1 MAGKAARGAGTIRK
15 KTVTRSGKTYTYW
28 EARVTTG
35 RDPGTGKQ
43 VQISIT
49 GKTQKEVRE
58 KMQAAAVA
66 VDSGTY
72 IQPERMTVSEWLD
85 IWTAEYLGGVKP
97 NTVRIYRNNV
107 KKHIKPAL
115 GAVRLPE
122 LRPEDEPGPEDEP
135 EVPQKPK
142 RRGRVVRKI
151 VKYFLFLVLAV
162 AIVAAGGIGYLTVT
176 EYRPAYAEDAQRG
189 NVLREGKLTGGQTV
203 RVLTLNTGYGG
214 LDAGEDFFM
223 DGGEGVRPSDAET
236 VRQNMLGIEDLIRG
250 ADADFVMLQEVD
262 TDSKRSYGYDQW
274 RQYEFDLEDY
284 ESRFALNYSCDYV
297 PYPVTEPIGRVHSG
311 VATYSRYDITAATR
325 YRLPC
330 PFSWPV
336 RIANLKRCLLVT
348 RIPIDGLEQELVLV
362 NLHLEAYDDGEGKE
376 AQTAMLLQILQE
388 EYAKGNYVI
397 AGGDFNQSFPDG
409 TDRYPIASG
418 ADWTPG
424 TLGDLPAG
432 WRYAWDSAAPTCR
445 LLNQPYSAGSSGT
458 QFYVIDGFILSP
470 NVEPVSVRTQ
480 DAEFAVTDH
489 NPVVLEARLVS

>member
-1 MAGKAARGAGTIRK
+1 MQQHDIPELTPDEELDR
-15 KTVTRSGKTYTYW
+15 TR
-28 EARVTTG
+28 VLP
-35 RDPGTGKQ
+35 DP
-43 VQISIT
+43 
-49 GKTQKEVRE
+49 
-58 KMQAAAVA
+58 
-66 VDSGTY
+66 VDPLEGS
-72 IQPERMTVSEWLD
+72 
-85 IWTAEYLGGVKP
+85 A
-97 NTVRIYRNNV
+97 
-107 KKHIKPAL
+107 
-115 GAVRLPE
+115 RLPE

-348 RIPIDGLEQELVLV
+348 RIPIDGSEQELVLV
-362 NLHLEAYDDGEGKE
+362 NLHLEAYDDGEGKA
-376 AQTAMLLQILQE
+376 AQTAQLARLLQE
-388 EYAKGNYVI
+388 ERARGNYVI
-397 AGGDFNQSFPDG
+397 AGGDFNQSFSNVD
-409 TDRYPIASG
+409 TSMYPLQDDDLWQCGYIDVSS
-418 ADWTPG
+418 
-424 TLGDLPAG
+424 LGDDLTAVMDN
-432 WRYAWDSAAPTCR
+432 ATPTCR
-445 LLNQPYSAGSSGT
+445 SLDRPYDGSANF
-458 QFYVIDGFILSP
+458 QFYMIDGFIVSD
-470 NVEPVSVRTQ
+470 NVRI
-480 DAEFAVTDH
+480 DALETINAGFEFTDH
-489 NPVVLEARLVS
+489 NPVLLNATLL

>member
-1 MAGKAARGAGTIRK
+1 MQQHDIPELTPDEELDR
-15 KTVTRSGKTYTYW
+15 TR
-28 EARVTTG
+28 VLP
-35 RDPGTGKQ
+35 DP
-43 VQISIT
+43 
-49 GKTQKEVRE
+49 
-58 KMQAAAVA
+58 
-66 VDSGTY
+66 VDPLEGS
-72 IQPERMTVSEWLD
+72 
-85 IWTAEYLGGVKP
+85 A
-97 NTVRIYRNNV
+97 
-107 KKHIKPAL
+107 
-115 GAVRLPE
+115 RLPE

-274 RQYEFDLEDY
+274 RQYEFDLADY

-336 RIANLKRCLLVT
+336 RIANLK
-348 RIPIDGLEQELVLV
+348 LV

-376 AQTAMLLQILQE
+376 AQTAMLLQLLQD

-432 WRYAWDSAAPTCR
+432 WRYAWDSAAPT
-445 LLNQPYSAGSSGT
+445 
-458 QFYVIDGFILSP
+458 
-470 NVEPVSVRTQ
+470 
-480 DAEFAVTDH
+480 
-489 NPVVLEARLVS
+489 

>member
-1 MAGKAARGAGTIRK
+1 MQQHDIPELTPDEELDR
-15 KTVTRSGKTYTYW
+15 TR
-28 EARVTTG
+28 VLP
-35 RDPGTGKQ
+35 DP
-43 VQISIT
+43 
-49 GKTQKEVRE
+49 
-58 KMQAAAVA
+58 
-66 VDSGTY
+66 VDPLEGS
-72 IQPERMTVSEWLD
+72 
-85 IWTAEYLGGVKP
+85 A
-97 NTVRIYRNNV
+97 
-107 KKHIKPAL
+107 
-115 GAVRLPE
+115 RLPE
-122 LRPEDEPGPEDEP
+122 LRPENEPGPEDEP
-135 EVPQKPK
+135 EVPQEPK

-274 RQYEFDLEDY
+274 RQYEFDLENY

-348 RIPIDGLEQELVLV
+348 RIPIDGSEQELVLV

-376 AQTAMLLQILQE
+376 AQTAMLLQILQD

-424 TLGDLPAG
+424 TLGDLPPAEPALQRRKLRHAVLCHRRLYPQPECRAG
-432 WRYAWDSAAPTCR
+432 QRPHAGCRVRSDGSQPRRARGAARQLISRHFDEKQRICENYFGYFHSLFTISRRRYGIIFVQRRGTPRFAQAVGDAAEISADKPTPAAC
-445 LLNQPYSAGSSGT
+445 
-458 QFYVIDGFILSP
+458 LS
-470 NVEPVSVRTQ
+470 VFHFVRPWPK
-480 DAEFAVTDH
+480 ERVTA
-489 NPVVLEARLVS
+489 LSI

>member
-1 MAGKAARGAGTIRK
+1 MK
-15 KTVTRSGKTYTYW
+15 KFW
-28 EARVTTG
+28 
-35 RDPGTGKQ
+35 
-43 VQISIT
+43 
-49 GKTQKEVRE
+49 
-58 KMQAAAVA
+58 
-66 VDSGTY
+66 
-72 IQPERMTVSEWLD
+72 
-85 IWTAEYLGGVKP
+85 
-97 NTVRIYRNNV
+97 
-107 KKHIKPAL
+107 
-115 GAVRLPE
+115 
-122 LRPEDEPGPEDEP
+122 
-135 EVPQKPK
+135 
-142 RRGRVVRKI
+142 KI
-151 VKYFLFLVLAV
+151 LLIVLAV
-162 AIVAAGGIGYLTVT
+162 LLAAVVLLFAWLTIT
-176 EYRPAYAEDAQRG
+176 EYRPDPVTELDVVSSEEGSLIPSDRELSIMSWNIGYAGLGEDS
-189 NVLREGKLTGGQTV
+189 
-203 RVLTLNTGYGG
+203 
-214 LDAGEDFFM
+214 DFFM

-376 AQTAMLLQILQE
+376 AQTAMLLQLLQD

>member
-1 MAGKAARGAGTIRK
+1 MTARACCRIPSIRSRARRAC
-15 KTVTRSGKTYTYW
+15 RSC
-28 EARVTTG
+28 ARRT
-35 RDPGTGKQ
+35 
-43 VQISIT
+43 S
-49 GKTQKEVRE
+49 
-58 KMQAAAVA
+58 
-66 VDSGTY
+66 
-72 IQPERMTVSEWLD
+72 
-85 IWTAEYLGGVKP
+85 
-97 NTVRIYRNNV
+97 
-107 KKHIKPAL
+107 
-115 GAVRLPE
+115 
-122 LRPEDEPGPEDEP
+122 PGPEDEP

-274 RQYEFDLEDY
+274 RQYEFDLADY

-348 RIPIDGLEQELVLV
+348 RIPIDGSEQELVLV

-376 AQTAMLLQILQE
+376 AQTAMLLQLLQD

-418 ADWTPG
+418 RGLDARHARRPARG
-424 TLGDLPAG
+424 LAVCLGQRCADLPPAEPALQRRKLRHTVLCHRRLYPQPECRAG
-432 WRYAWDSAAPTCR
+432 QRPHAGCRVRGDGSQPRRARGAARQLISRHFDEKWRTCENYFGYFHSLFTISRRRYDIIFVQRRGTPRSAQAAGDAAEISADKPTPTACFIWFPSCKAVA
-445 LLNQPYSAGSSGT
+445 QGT
-458 QFYVIDGFILSP
+458 GHGPFHMIGKSL
-470 NVEPVSVRTQ
+470 
-480 DAEFAVTDH
+480 
-489 NPVVLEARLVS
+489 